1 MKPEFYTISLSFNQI
16 LDIVRQLPKR
26 QKVKL
31 VKELEKEVIDTKLTK
46 LLDSFKTEELSMDT
60 IDQEVEIVRQEL
72 YANSKKN

>member
-1 MKPEFYTISLSFNQI
+1 
-16 LDIVRQLPKR
+16 LPKS

-31 VKELEKEVIDTKLTK
+31 AKELEKEVIDTKLTK

-72 YANSKKN
+72 YAKSKKN